1 MTRNR
6 TVWQLLEARAQ
17 GCADHI
23 ALVSASGRSLTYG
36 ELLRQVEQTAASLAA
51 HGIRRN
57 DRVAIVLP
65 DGSEMVVTFL
75 ATVAVAAS
83 APLNRAYSLDDF
95 LFYLDDLRARAL
107 ITSEGTAP
115 LAERAAQGLGIPVLR
130 LREEHRGESLLPAP
144 GAGAET
150 APEWAR
156 PEDVALVLHTSGTT
170 AKPKQVPL
178 LHQNLAYSARNIA
191 HSLALAPMDR
201 CLNIM
206 PLFHV
211 HGLVGAVLSS
221 LEAGA
226 SVVCT
231 SGFSAAQFF
240 DLMER
245 HSPTWFTAVPTMHQA
260 LLAELSRGRVLPARS
275 PLRFI
280 RSCSSALAPKLMAEL
295 EQAFGVPVIEA
306 YGMTEASHQMASNPL
321 PPAMRKAG
329 SVGVAAGTEIAVM
342 NAEGELLPA
351 DTVGEVVV
359 RGENVTRGYEGND
372 EANAKSFTNGWFR
385 TGDQGRLD
393 SEGYLFLTGR
403 IKEIIIRGGEK
414 IAPREIDEVLLEH
427 PAVAQAVGF
436 GCPHAT
442 LGEDVVAAVVLRA
455 GATATAEE
463 LREFAVGRLAA
474 FKVPSRVV
482 IVDQIPKGPTGKT
495 QRTNL
500 AQQLADKLR
509 SAYLAPRDDLEA
521 FLADIWSEILD
532 VPQVGVWD
540 NFFALGGDSLQSTA
554 VALRVNEL
562 FDIEC
567 PMSVVFLHPTL
578 DRLAEQ
584 VRQRARPERLA
595 SLGQALREN
604 PAEQQRSGLRLVRLK
619 LREESR
625 AQRRIVARDWSAG
638 AGSAMAPL
646 SFAQERMWFLAQ
658 FEPEAPTYN
667 NSRLCLRVKGPLDA
681 GVLERAL
688 NQILE
693 RHTVLRSCFPLM
705 DGEPTQVVC
714 NWEHR
719 PLNRHDFTKLAV
731 DEREKQCAEL
741 AREVVLEPYN
751 LVSGPLVRMALARL
765 APEEHLL
772 VVGFH
777 HIVFDVWSKQI
788 FQAEMREL
796 YISLLQGRS
805 PALVRLPIQYR
816 DFAVWQREQS
826 RSNHETD
833 LVYWQ
838 RRLAGELPVLNL
850 PMKGV
855 RPELLRYRG
864 GRCERLLRGDW
875 VAKLE
880 GAARA
885 QNATLYM
892 LLLGAYAV
900 LLHRYTGE
908 EDFIVGC
915 PVAGRLQEDIEPLIG
930 CFLNT
935 LPIRLRIAAG
945 QSFRDVLRITREAV
959 LEAFDHQGLP
969 FERLVEAINPP
980 RVLNRTPIVQTIL
993 NLRNVSPAAQ
1003 RWDDL
1008 EVKAW
1013 DFDDGMAQFDLALE
1027 LDELPDGLRLLV
1039 RYDRDLF
1046 EDGAMERLAD
1056 HYLALL
1062 GSLAAAPEAA
1072 VDRATMLQQAE
1083 RQQLLVDW
1091 NQTARDYP
1099 QDCCIHDLF
1108 GAQAAKTPGAVAV
1121 VWHDQEL
1128 TYGELDARANQLAHY
1143 LRELGVGPEVRVGV
1157 YLERSLEMII
1167 GLLGILKA
1175 GGAYVPLDPAYPAE
1189 RVALILDDAEIGF
1202 VLTQESLVS
1211 RLPSR
1216 GARAVRTIFLSSVP
1230 RQKAETAPCTTAS
1243 SSNLAYLIYTSGSTG
1258 HPKGVAI
1265 EHRSAVSFLHWAR
1278 TVFTDEEL
1286 AGVLFGTSLN
1296 FDLSV
1301 FELFATLSWGGT
1313 VILVQN
1319 VLELPQL
1326 VSRYPVRLV
1335 NTVPSAM
1342 TELLRARGLPSS
1354 VLTVNL
1360 AGEPLKQALVKD
1372 LYQAGVKRVYDLY
1385 GPTETT
1391 TYSTWAL
1398 READGPETIG
1408 RPLANTRVYVL
1419 DGARQLVPVG
1429 VKGELYI
1436 GGSGL
1441 ARGYWQRPELTA
1453 ERFVQDPYSAGGVGA
1468 EARMYR
1474 TGDQCRW
1481 RPDGSLE
1488 CLGRLDHQVK
1498 IRGFR
1503 IELGEVE
1510 ACLRECHGV
1519 SECVAVARED
1529 AERGKQLVAYVVAS
1543 SERPLDVMEL
1553 RAALQQKL
1561 PEYMIPS
1568 VIMVLDSL
1576 PVMPNGKVDRKAL
1589 PEPRRTEA
1597 PSGQTAAPR
1606 DELERVLAG
1615 IWAELLQVERVGIR
1629 DNFFELG
1636 GHSLLAVELA
1646 VRVEQVFGWHMP
1658 IAALFQT
1665 PTVELLG
1672 QTIRQGKER
1681 PFGLVPIQSRGTRR
1695 PFYFIHGMQGT
1706 VYSFLGLARVL
1717 APDQPVYGLQALRDA
1732 NGDYLHHR
1740 VEDMAAQYVRE
1751 IKAFQ
1756 PQGPYYLGGQSIGG
1770 WIAYEVAQQLQ
1781 RQQSEVAMLALLDT
1795 RAKGPLPWSWHL
1807 WTHPPYWSKRF
1818 MKHYRQICSVPAGQ
1832 RAAFVAGR
1840 VKALKG
1846 ILGKGRTNSAP
1857 ATGTAPIGLR
1867 SAAHSVKDEFPRAAV
1882 SVYKARSYAGSA
1894 HFFASQDARLAPVLR
1909 AWRGLVRGGI
1919 SLHVVPGDHLSMT
1932 DQEHVQHFAQ
1942 VFGSVLRQVQD
1953 RQEGLPALSRPP
1965 SRSDD

>member
-1 MTRNR
+1 MMENR

-17 GCADHI
+17 GCADDV
-23 ALVSASGRSLTYG
+23 ALISGGGRAYTYG
-36 ELLRQVEQTAASLAA
+36 ELWRQVERTAGALAGR
-51 HGIRRN
+51 GICRN

-65 DGSEMVVTFL
+65 DGPEMVVTFL

-83 APLNRAYSLDDF
+83 APLNPAYSLDDF
-95 LFYLDDLRARAL
+95 LFYLGDLRARVL
-107 ITSEGTAP
+107 ITAEGTAP
-115 LAERAAQGLGIPVLR
+115 LAQQAAAKLGIPVL
-130 LREEHRGESLLPAP
+130 LVREASRGESLLPAP
-144 GAGAET
+144 DACASAGAGEEKVG
-150 APEWAR
+150 EWAQSQ
-156 PEDVALVLHTSGTT
+156 DVALVLHTSGTT

-191 HSLALAPMDR
+191 QSLGLGAGDR
-201 CLNIM
+201 CLNVM

-211 HGLVGAVLSS
+211 HGLIGAVLSS
-221 LEAGA
+221 LVSGG

-231 SGFSAAQFF
+231 GGFSAGKCFEWMQ
-240 DLMER
+240 R

-260 LLAELSRGRVLPARS
+260 LLAELGRGGVLPARGQ
-275 PLRFI
+275 LRFV
-280 RSCSSALAPKLMAEL
+280 RSCSSALAPKLMGEL
-295 EQAFGVPVIEA
+295 EQAWGVPVIEA

-321 PPAMRKAG
+321 PPAVRKAG
-329 SVGVAAGTEIAVM
+329 SVGVATGTEVAVM
-342 NAEGELLPA
+342 DAGGELLPA

-372 EANAKSFTNGWFR
+372 EANVKSFTNGWFR

-393 SEGYLFLTGR
+393 SAGYLFLTGR
-403 IKEIIIRGGEK
+403 LKEIIIRGGEK

-436 GCPHAT
+436 GCPHVT

-455 GATATAEE
+455 GAAATGEE

-482 IVDQIPKGPTGKT
+482 IVEKIPKGPTGKM
-495 QRTNL
+495 QRANL

-509 SAYLAPRDDLEA
+509 SAYLAPRDELEA

-554 VALRVNEL
+554 AVLRVNEL
-562 FDIEC
+562 FEIEC
-567 PMSVVFLHPTL
+567 PMSVVFLHPIL

-584 VRQRARPERLA
+584 VRQRVRPERLA
-595 SLGQALREN
+595 CLGQALREN
-604 PAEQQRSGLRLVRLK
+604 LAGERGSGLRAVRLK
-619 LREESR
+619 LREEAR

-638 AGSAMAPL
+638 AGAGAGWAPL

-667 NSRLCLRVKGPLDA
+667 NSRLCLKMKGSLDA
-681 GVLERAL
+681 GILEKAL

-719 PLNRHDFTKLAV
+719 RLARHDFSKLAH

-741 AREVVLEPYN
+741 ARAVVLEPYN

-777 HIVFDVWSKQI
+777 HVVFDVWSRRI

-796 YISLLQGRS
+796 YTSLLRGRA

-826 RSNHETD
+826 RSMQEAD
-833 LVYWQ
+833 LVYW
-838 RRLAGELPVLNL
+838 RGTLAGELPVLNL
-850 PMKGV
+850 PTRGP
-855 RPELLRYRG
+855 RPEVLRYRG
-864 GRCERLLRGDW
+864 GRCERVLRGDW

-892 LLLGAYAV
+892 LLLAAYAA
-900 LLHRYTGE
+900 LLYRYTGE
-908 EDFIVGC
+908 EDCIVGC

-935 LPIRLRIAAG
+935 LPIRLRIVPG
-945 QSFRDVLRITREAV
+945 QSFGDLLRNTREAV
-959 LEAFDHQGLP
+959 LGAFDHQGLP

-993 NLRNVSPAAQ
+993 NLRNVSPAALH
-1003 RWDDL
+1003 WDDV
-1008 EVKAW
+1008 EVNAW
-1013 DFDDGMAQFDLALE
+1013 DFDDGLAQFDLALE

-1046 EDGAMERLAD
+1046 EAGAMERLAD

-1062 GSLAAAPEAA
+1062 DSLAKAPEGA
-1072 VDRATMLQQAE
+1072 VDRAMMLQQAE
-1083 RQQLLVDW
+1083 RQQLLVEW

-1121 VWHDQEL
+1121 VWNEQEL
-1128 TYGELDARANQLAHY
+1128 TYGELDARANQLACY
-1143 LRELGVGPEVRVGV
+1143 LKELGVGPEVRVGV
-1157 YLERSLEMII
+1157 YLERSSEMIV

-1189 RVALILDDAEIGF
+1189 RVALILEDAEIGL

-1216 GARAVRTIFLSSVP
+1216 TVRMVFLSSVP
-1230 RQKAETAPCTTAS
+1230 RQKAEGAPCSMAR

-1258 HPKGVAI
+1258 RPKGVAI
-1265 EHRSAVSFLHWAR
+1265 EHGSAVSFLHWAR
-1278 TVFTDEEL
+1278 TVFTDEEF

-1319 VLELPQL
+1319 VLELPQGAR
-1326 VSRYPVRLV
+1326 RYPVRLI

-1342 TELLRARGLPSS
+1342 AELLRARGLPPS

-1360 AGEPLKQALVKD
+1360 AGEPLKQALVKE
-1372 LYQAGVKRVYDLY
+1372 LYRAGVKRVYDLY

-1391 TYSTWAL
+1391 TYSTWTL
-1398 READGPETIG
+1398 REVDGPETIG

-1419 DGARQLVPVG
+1419 DEARQLVPVG

-1441 ARGYWQRPELTA
+1441 ARGYWQREELTA
-1453 ERFVQDPYSAGGVGA
+1453 ERFVQDPYSAEP

-1481 RPDGSLE
+1481 RPDGMIE
-1488 CLGRLDHQVK
+1488 YLGRLDQQVK

-1510 ACLRECHGV
+1510 ACLRQCRGV
-1519 SECVAVARED
+1519 GECVAAARED
-1529 AERGKQLVAYVVAS
+1529 AERGKQLVAYVVPS
-1543 SERPLDVMEL
+1543 SQQALDVTEL
-1553 RAALQQKL
+1553 RSALQQKL
-1561 PEYMIPS
+1561 PEYMIPA

-1597 PSGQTAAPR
+1597 PSAEPVAPR
-1606 DELERVLAG
+1606 DDLERVLAG
-1615 IWAELLQVERVGIR
+1615 IWAELLEVEQVGIR

-1646 VRVEQVFGWHMP
+1646 LRVEQALGWHMP

-1665 PTVELLG
+1665 PTVESLG
-1672 QTIRQGKER
+1672 QAIRQGKER
-1681 PFGLVPIQSRGTRR
+1681 PFSLVPIQARGTRA
-1695 PFYFIHGMQGT
+1695 PFYFIHGMDGN
-1706 VYSFLGLARVL
+1706 VYAFLGLARVL
-1717 APDQPVYGLQALRDA
+1717 GEDQPVYGLQALSDA
-1732 NGDYLHHR
+1732 NGDYLHGG
-1740 VEDMAAQYVRE
+1740 VEEMAAQYVKE
-1751 IKAFQ
+1751 IRAFQ
-1756 PQGPYYLGGQSIGG
+1756 PQGPYYLGGYSIGG
-1770 WIAYEVAQQLQ
+1770 WLAYEVAQQLHRQ
-1781 RQQSEVAMLALLDT
+1781 RGEVRMLALLDT
-1795 RAKGPLPWSWHL
+1795 RLKGPLPWSFHL
-1807 WTHPPYWSKRF
+1807 WMHLPYWRKRF
-1818 MKHYRQICSVPAGQ
+1818 VDHCRLIYSVPAGE
-1832 RAAFVAGR
+1832 RAAYLSGK
-1840 VKALKG
+1840 VKSVKR
-1846 ILGKGRTNSAP
+1846 ILGNDRAK
-1857 ATGTAPIGLR
+1857 
-1867 SAAHSVKDEFPRAAV
+1867 SAAATRMAPTALRPADHSAGIEFLRAAV
-1882 SVYKARSYAGSA
+1882 NAYKVRPYAGSA
-1894 HFFASQDARLAPVLR
+1894 HFFASQDAYIAPVLKS
-1909 AWRGLVRGGI
+1909 WRRLVRGGI
-1919 SLHVVPGDHLSMT
+1919 SVHGVSGDHFAML
-1932 DQEHVQHFAQ
+1932 DPEHVQQFAQ
-1942 VFGSVLRQVQD
+1942 VFGPLLRQVQD
-1953 RQEGLPALSRPP
+1953 R
-1965 SRSDD
+1965 